1 MTKAGSSDPRDAGRV
16 RIGISGWRYEPWRG
30 VFYPDKLPQ
39 KDELAYASRRLSSI
53 EINGSFYSMQRPEYY
68 ARWRDETPDDFVFAL
83 KGPRYITHVRKLDDV
98 GPALANL
105 VASGLAELRRK
116 LGPILWQLSPSLRF
130 DADLIEGFVAQLPR
144 DTDAAAAL
152 AARHTE
158 KVAGRA
164 ALDYG
169 PNRAVRHAFEVRNH
183 SFADPA
189 FVDIA
194 RRHAVAIVVGDTTG
208 GVDRVGEENGGA
220 AAGGGG
226 GTGGGKWPRIEDVTA
241 DFVYLRLHGLEE
253 QYPDGYTP
261 EALAAWATRIREW
274 RRGGQPP
281 DARLVVPGRTA
292 PETPRDVYCY
302 FDNDQK
308 ALAPRDAQSLARIL
322 GAAPAA

>member
-1 MTKAGSSDPRDAGRV
+1 MSSSGTI

-39 KDELAYASRRLSSI
+39 KDELGYASRRLSSI

-83 KGPRYITHVRKLDDV
+83 KGPRYITHIRKLDDV
-98 GPALANL
+98 GFALSNL
-105 VASGLAELRRK
+105 FASGLAELRRK
-116 LGPILWQLSPSLRF
+116 LGPILWQLAPSLRF
-130 DADLIEGFVAQLPR
+130 DADLIERFVAQLPH

-152 AARHTE
+152 AANHTE
-158 KVAGRA
+158 KMDGRA

-169 PNRAVRHAFEVRNH
+169 PNRPVRHAFEVRNH

-194 RRHAVAIVVGDTTG
+194 RRHNVAIVVGDTS
-208 GVDRVGEENGGA
+208 
-220 AAGGGG
+220 
-226 GTGGGKWPRIEDVTA
+226 GKWPFIEDVTA
-241 DFVYLRLHGLEE
+241 DFVYLRLHGLE
-253 QYPDGYTP
+253 QDYPEGYTA
-261 EALAAWATRIREW
+261 EALDHWAARIRTW
-274 RRGGQPP
+274 QAGGQPA
-281 DARLVVPGRTA
+281 DAKLVASGATPQAR
-292 PETPRDVYCY
+292 PRDVFCY

-322 GAAPAA
+322 GVAPAT

>member
-1 MTKAGSSDPRDAGRV
+1 MQDTGTL

-68 ARWRDETPDDFVFAL
+68 ARWRDETPDGFVFAL

-105 VASGLAELRRK
+105 FASGLAELRRK
-116 LGPILWQLSPSLRF
+116 LGPVLWQLSPTLRF
-130 DADLIEGFVAQLPR
+130 DADLIEGFAARLPR

-152 AARHTE
+152 AANHTE

-169 PNRAVRHAFEVRNH
+169 PKRPLRHAFEVRNH

-194 RRHAVAIVVGDTTG
+194 RRHGVAIVIGDTA
-208 GVDRVGEENGGA
+208 GVGGA
-220 AAGGGG
+220 A
-226 GTGGGKWPRIEDVTA
+226 GKWPRIEDVTA

-253 QYPDGYTP
+253 QYPEGYTP
-261 EALAAWATRIREW
+261 DALAHWAARIRQW
-274 RRGGQPP
+274 QSGGQPP
-281 DARLVVPGRTA
+281 DAKLVVAGSA
-292 PETPRDVYCY
+292 PHPAPRDVYCY

-308 ALAPRDAQSLARIL
+308 ALAPRDAQSLAHML
-322 GAAPAA
+322 GVSPWA

>member
-1 MTKAGSSDPRDAGRV
+1 MTGRI

-30 VFYPDKLPQ
+30 VFYPQKLPQ

-83 KGPRYITHVRKLDDV
+83 KGPRYITHVRRLDDV

-105 VASGLAELRRK
+105 FASGLAELRGK
-116 LGPILWQLSPSLRF
+116 LGPILWQLAPALRF
-130 DADLIEGFVAQLPR
+130 DADLVEGFAAQLPH

-152 AARHTE
+152 AARHTD

-169 PNRAVRHAFEVRNH
+169 ANRPLRHAFEVRNH

-194 RRHAVAIVVGDTTG
+194 GRHGVAIVVGDTTG
-208 GVDRVGEENGGA
+208 S
-220 AAGGGG
+220 AGGP
-226 GTGGGKWPRIEDVTA
+226 GKWPRIEDVTA

-253 QYPDGYTP
+253 QYPDGYTAA
-261 EALAAWATRIREW
+261 ALEGWAARIRAW
-274 RRGGQPP
+274 QAGRQPA
-281 DARLVVPGRTA
+281 DARLVVAGRTPA
-292 PETPRDVYCY
+292 PAPRDVYCY

-308 ALAPRDAQSLARIL
+308 ALAPRDAQSLARLL
-322 GAAPAA
+322 GVSPSA

>member
-1 MTKAGSSDPRDAGRV
+1 MTVPTGTI

-68 ARWRDETPDDFVFAL
+68 ARWRDETPDAFVFAL

-105 VASGLAELRRK
+105 FASGLAELRGK
-116 LGPILWQLSPSLRF
+116 LGPILWQLSPALRF
-130 DADLIEGFVAQLPR
+130 DADLVEGFAAQLPH

-152 AARHTE
+152 AAHHTD
-158 KVAGRA
+158 KVAGRT

-169 PNRAVRHAFEVRNH
+169 ANRPLRHAFEVRNH

-194 RRHAVAIVVGDTTG
+194 RRHGVAIVVGDTAGSDG
-208 GVDRVGEENGGA
+208 GP
-220 AAGGGG
+220 
-226 GTGGGKWPRIEDVTA
+226 GKWPRIEDVTA

-261 EALAAWATRIREW
+261 AALEVWASRIRDW
-274 RRGGQPP
+274 QAGRQPA
-281 DARLVVPGRTA
+281 DARLVVAGSVPA
-292 PETPRDVYCY
+292 PVPRDVHCY

-322 GAAPAA
+322 GVSPPS

>member
-1 MTKAGSSDPRDAGRV
+1 MHGTGTL

-68 ARWRDETPDDFVFAL
+68 ARWRDETPDAFVFAL

-105 VASGLAELRRK
+105 FASGLAELRGK
-116 LGPILWQLSPSLRF
+116 LGPILWQLSPTLRF
-130 DADLIEGFVAQLPR
+130 DADLIEGFAARLPR

-152 AARHTE
+152 AARHTD
-158 KVAGRA
+158 KVAGRT

-169 PNRAVRHAFEVRNH
+169 AKRPLRHAFEVRNH

-194 RRHAVAIVVGDTTG
+194 RRHGIAIVVGDTT
-208 GVDRVGEENGGA
+208 DADGGA
-220 AAGGGG
+220 
-226 GTGGGKWPRIEDVTA
+226 GKWPRIEDVTA

-253 QYPDGYTP
+253 QYPEGYTAA
-261 EALAAWATRIREW
+261 ALERWAGRIRDW
-274 RRGGQPP
+274 QDGGQPS
-281 DARLVVPGRTA
+281 DARLVVCGSA
-292 PETPRDVYCY
+292 PAREPRDVYCY

-322 GAAPAA
+322 GVSPPA